1 MLLTAWASWT
11 RNVGGECRQNLNF
24 WFHGVPLGDSC
35 LQWLHYS
42 WKQIIQSTKC
52 YPVRLGN
59 LQRISNRTISLSNTF
74 NWILSQKCSTIKIRI
89 FCKND
94 LLLEKNRP
102 VNSFRIYNSEPH
114 MCCVGKINSISWTT
128 WNTTVHTEPSDG
140 QYSAACR
147 YFYKGIV
154 TGSVVND
161 SLIKYPDCGLFRDCH
176 REKRYLCAKCVTI
189 YAIFMEY
196 FLDVVPVKRRQSA
209 IKWMDFIFP

>member
-74 NWILSQKCSTIKIRI
+74 NWILSQKCSTINIRI

-94 LLLEKNRP
+94 LLLEKNRL
-102 VNSFRIYNSEPH
+102 VNSFRIYNWAAHVLRRENKFNIMNHVEYNSPH
-114 MCCVGKINSISWTT
+114 RAFRWAILGGVSI
-128 WNTTVHTEPSDG
+128 
-140 QYSAACR
+140 
-147 YFYKGIV
+147 
-154 TGSVVND
+154 
-161 SLIKYPDCGLFRDCH
+161 
-176 REKRYLCAKCVTI
+176 
-189 YAIFMEY
+189 
-196 FLDVVPVKRRQSA
+196 FLRRHCNRFSR
-209 IKWMDFIFP
+209 

>member
-1 MLLTAWASWT
+1 MPVTKSIRYCFIWSTLKRMLLTAWASWT

-102 VNSFRIYNSEPH
+102 VNSFRIYNWAAHVLRRENKFNIMNHVEYNGPH
-114 MCCVGKINSISWTT
+114 RAFIWAILGGVSI
-128 WNTTVHTEPSDG
+128 
-140 QYSAACR
+140 
-147 YFYKGIV
+147 
-154 TGSVVND
+154 
-161 SLIKYPDCGLFRDCH
+161 
-176 REKRYLCAKCVTI
+176 
-189 YAIFMEY
+189 
-196 FLDVVPVKRRQSA
+196 FLRRHCNRFSR
-209 IKWMDFIFP
+209 